1 MRRGIKA
8 RIDNNITNK
17 SSKDNDGNLLQ
28 TFSCTSEYKLD
39 EFRYIKARLES
50 KYGIKFKDCYKRSQT
65 VEEWD
70 KIKDTLLVI
79 KKNVPNK
86 SIKVKVIKDDDWGKT
101 SVSDLSPMEAL
112 ARFKLLKAEE
122 KRQRLLEEV
131 KNVGL
136 LIG

>member
-1 MRRGIKA
+1 M
-8 RIDNNITNK
+8 
-17 SSKDNDGNLLQ
+17 S
-28 TFSCTSEYKLD
+28 
-39 EFRYIKARLES
+39 
-50 KYGIKFKDCYKRSQT
+50 
-65 VEEWD
+65 
-70 KIKDTLLVI
+70 
-79 KKNVPNK
+79 NK

>member
-1 MRRGIKA
+1 MIR
-8 RIDNNITNK
+8 N
-17 SSKDNDGNLLQ
+17 
-28 TFSCTSEYKLD
+28 CH
-39 EFRYIKARLES
+39 
-50 KYGIKFKDCYKRSQT
+50 
-65 VEEWD
+65 
-70 KIKDTLLVI
+70 IKD
-79 KKNVPNK
+79 
-86 SIKVKVIKDDDWGKT
+86 KVIKDDDWGKT

>member
-8 RIDNNITNK
+8 RIDNNITNE

-28 TFSCTSEYKLD
+28 TFSCTSGYKLD

-65 VEEWD
+65 VEEWN

-79 KKNVPNK
+79 KKPVSNK